1 MKKSIK
7 KFVMWLMI
15 DVAQQE
21 NNNIKYYT
29 STFKYCID
37 GLYNIYIII
46 NPFLAR
52 LYGVFV
58 GIVVIIFKKNF
69 NA

>member
-21 NNNIKYYT
+21 NSDIKYYT
-29 STFKYCID
+29 STFKYYID
-37 GLYNIYIII
+37 GL
-46 NPFLAR
+46 
-52 LYGVFV
+52 
-58 GIVVIIFKKNF
+58 
-69 NA
+69 